1 MKCSWADSHV
11 KMWRFSD
18 GSGTD
23 SVPIFKV
30 LLGGVVA
37 PKLQQFI
44 RQNRYWGGGFLRNMV
59 VSK

>member
-1 MKCSWADSHV
+1 MFLGRQPRQDV
-11 KMWRFSD
+11 KFSD

-23 SVPIFKV
+23 SVLIFKV
-30 LLGGVVA
+30 LLGGLIE

-44 RQNRYWGGGFLRNMV
+44 SQNRYWGGGFLRNMV